1 MPTDLEQKAR
11 ELLAAEYGNIRDHD
25 YAGWILQGKKDSS
38 HAPALRAIAA
48 ALQAQQA
55 DVVNLLRYL
64 AARISY
70 GTGELVHPDELPAV
84 RGFHRSVWEAAD
96 ALEAEH
102 HRLVLVATNGDSTAS
117 PEVQQPGAQ
126 AVATAKCPK
135 CKAPCT
141 TEVHQRSGDWG
152 WGTSDADRTQF
163 HYAGPQPPTR
173 VTDELID
180 EAVNCA
186 WHVAGTTLHSREDIK
201 AAVKAIYP
209 MFVGTFI
216 RTPAQPPSIP
226 EPSESDVTEAAMT
239 MCDAWCYAPRG
250 TPDWNLH
257 WNFNDPKYM
266 TQARAAITTYTARL
280 RERIGGEG

>member
-1 MPTDLEQKAR
+1 MRNWNLQLEWKPQDLWIGAFWKR
-11 ELLAAEYGNIRDHD
+11 DGNRFDL
-25 YAGWILQGKKDSS
+25 WVCILPCLPVHFSCWGVESS
-38 HAPALRAIAA
+38 
-48 ALQAQQA
+48 
-55 DVVNLLRYL
+55 
-64 AARISY
+64 
-70 GTGELVHPDELPAV
+70 E
-84 RGFHRSVWEAAD
+84 
-96 ALEAEH
+96 
-102 HRLVLVATNGDSTAS
+102 
-117 PEVQQPGAQ
+117 GAQ
-126 AVATAKCPK
+126 
-135 CKAPCT
+135 
-141 TEVHQRSGDWG
+141 EV
-152 WGTSDADRTQF
+152 TS
-163 HYAGPQPPTR
+163 
-173 VTDELID
+173 ELID